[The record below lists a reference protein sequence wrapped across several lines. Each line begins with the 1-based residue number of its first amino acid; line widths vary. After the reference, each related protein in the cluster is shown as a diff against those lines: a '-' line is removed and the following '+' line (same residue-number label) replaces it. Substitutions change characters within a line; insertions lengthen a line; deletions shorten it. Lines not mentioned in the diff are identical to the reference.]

1 MPNSGDG
8 ATAVLRAVW
17 HYAPSGIRAVRHS
30 RRSAFAPFGIR
41 AVWHLAPV
49 TDDDDATA
57 R

>member
-17 HYAPSGIRAVRHS
+17 HYASFGIW

-41 AVWHLAPV
+41 AVRHLAPV
-49 TDDDDATA
+49 TDDNATA